1 MKKRNLTDARKKQ
14 ISRQNEFIKN
24 NYDRFNLAFK
34 KGIRDRIEN
43 VLWLSG
49 CSSVNE
55 FIRAAA
61 LEKLDKLER
70 SEENKSD
77 L

>member
-34 KGIRDRIEN
+34 KGTRDRIES

-61 LEKLDKLER
+61 LEKLEALE
-70 SEENKSD
+70 EKQSD